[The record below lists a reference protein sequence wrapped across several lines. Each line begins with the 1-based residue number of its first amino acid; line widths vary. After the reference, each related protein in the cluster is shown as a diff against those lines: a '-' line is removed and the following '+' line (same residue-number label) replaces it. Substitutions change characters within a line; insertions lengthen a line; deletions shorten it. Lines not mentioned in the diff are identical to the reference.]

1 MVERR
6 DGETVSLNE
15 LLRCENHHQEVRV
28 FSHLNYLPE
37 EPGSILRLG
46 EGGLDVVRIEAV
58 QRESMAAVGIVQV
71 EEDIDSSVGLGQP
84 PDPEVDHEHHTVGVV
99 DLCQHHLVHKPQQQA
114 RKLSGR
120 RQGGRGILD

>member
-1 MVERR
+1 
-6 DGETVSLNE
+6 VSLNE
-15 LLRCENHHQEVRV
+15 PLRCEDHHLEVRV

-37 EPGSILRLG
+37 DPGNILRLW
-46 EGGLDVVRIEAV
+46 EVLDVVRIEAV

-84 PDPEVDHEHHTVGVV
+84 PDPEVDHELHTVGVV
-99 DLCQHHLVHKPQQQA
+99 GLCRHHLVHKPQRQE